1 MRCVWPCRSAP
12 ETLGE
17 PRDAA
22 YGVLG
27 GPRRYACA
35 TASSPAFAASFRHP
49 RHPSRVPPRLTH
61 WDKTVHMPPNTMP
74 SSPHPRKSS
83 PSTRSFLAFPRK
95 SSPSTP
101 ENSVFW
107 VFWACRANYFALA
120 PTSAQAGRTFSR
132 RSCSPHGEMKPST
145 PIRGPQRACVKPVT
159 PLLTKIAPK
168 TGVSASQWCRRFHRR
183 QSTHQQRC

>member
-22 YGVLG
+22 YGVPG
-27 GPRRYACA
+27 GPRRFSCA
-35 TASSPAFAASFRHP
+35 TASSPAFTASFGHP
-49 RHPSRVPPRLTH
+49 RHPSRVPPRLAH
-61 WDKTVHMPPNTMP
+61 CSKTVHMPPNTMP

-83 PSTRSFLAFPRK
+83 PSAPK
-95 SSPSTP
+95 NA
-101 ENSVFW
+101 EIGVFSARW
-107 VFWACRANYFALA
+107 ANYFALA

-145 PIRGPQRACVKPVT
+145 PMRGPQRACVKPVT